1 LPYFPTR
8 KTTIF
13 AQDPSIRLDGK
24 IVRAQIEIPNEALQ
38 PGPRGYRVQVVDYD
52 SSTHTLYKTMP
63 HPSNRADGLPDD
75 PFCEMTDDALL
86 ASPDFHAMNTYAI
99 IMRTLAH
106 FEFALGR
113 RVAWSFPGH
122 QIQVAP
128 HAFADANA
136 FYSPEDQA
144 LMFGYFPRHA
154 GRGRVFACLAHDVIA
169 HETTHALLD
178 GLRERYTDPS
188 SPQQAGFHE
197 GFADI
202 VALLSLFSLRDVV
215 GKVLDPARHG
225 DRISAEAVSPKALRQ
240 SILMGVAEQFGQ
252 ELSGVRGNAL
262 RRSVTLE
269 PGQDY
274 LSDAEFEEPHRLG
287 EVLVAAIMNAFLNV
301 WEARLAP
308 YFRES
313 KSVDRQRA
321 VEEGADVADRLLTIC
336 IRALDYCPPTDLQFG
351 DFASALLTADWEMYP
366 RDSKYGF
373 RDALRASFRDY
384 GIHPTSKGKR
394 EPGAWDPPP
403 AGKQPVY
410 DRTHFEAMQ
419 RDPDE
424 LFRFVWENR
433 KVFNLCEDAYTRVLS
448 VRPCLRIGYDG
459 FALRETIVEYLQ
471 LLTLR
476 AEELKPLNIRQPGGM
491 PNQQEVTLYGGN
503 AMIFDQF
510 GLLKYNIGNSIFNAK
525 RQSERLSYLWQSG
538 DFAPGASKLRRFAA
552 MHRRRMTSWSQLNSA
567 GAAVDWTAV
576 SAREPE
582 TVEEVL

>member
-1 LPYFPTR
+1 MPYFPTR

-52 SSTHTLYKTMP
+52 TSTHTLYKTVP
-63 HPSNRADGLPDD
+63 HPSNRDDDLPDD
-75 PFCEMTDDALL
+75 PFCKMSDGALL

-99 IMRTLAH
+99 IMRTLAR
-106 FEFALGR
+106 FEYALGR

-144 LMFGYFPRHA
+144 LMFGYFHKHA
-154 GRGRVFACLAHDVIA
+154 GGGRVFACLAHDVVA

-178 GLRERYTDPS
+178 GLRERYIDPS
-188 SPQQAGFHE
+188 SPEQAGFHE

-202 VALLSLFSLRDVV
+202 VALLSVFSLREVV
-215 GKVLDPARHG
+215 GKVLDPASHG
-225 DRISAEAVSPKALRQ
+225 EAISADAVSPKALRR
-240 SILMGVAEQFGQ
+240 SILLGVAEQFGQ
-252 ELSGVRGNAL
+252 ELSGIRGEAL

-274 LSDAEFEEPHRLG
+274 FKDAEFEEPHRLG

-301 WEARLAP
+301 WQARLAP
-308 YFRES
+308 YLRER
-313 KSVDRQRA
+313 KKVDRQRA
-321 VEEGADVADRLLTIC
+321 VEEGADVAERLLTIC
-336 IRALDYCPPTDLQFG
+336 IRAIDYCPPTDLQFG

-366 RDSKYGF
+366 RDVKYGF
-373 RDALRASFRDY
+373 RNALRASFRDY
-384 GIHPTSKGKR
+384 GIHPTSKGKS

-403 AGKQPVY
+403 DDQQPDY
-410 DRTHFEAMQ
+410 NRTHFEAMQ
-419 RDPDE
+419 RDRDE

-459 FALRETIVEYLQ
+459 FALRETVVEYLQ
-471 LLTLR
+471 LLSIR
-476 AEELKPLNIRQPGGM
+476 AEELRALKIRKPVGM
-491 PNQQEVTLYGGN
+491 PDHQEVTLYGGN
-503 AMIFDQF
+503 AMVFNQF

-525 RQSERLSYLWQSG
+525 RQSKRLSYLWQSG
-538 DFAPGASKLRRFAA
+538 EFAPGASKLRRFAT
-552 MHRRRMTSWSQLNSA
+552 MHRRRMTSWRQVQGP

-576 SAREPE
+576 SAEKQEPI
-582 TVEEVL
+582 EEVL

>member
-1 LPYFPTR
+1 
-8 KTTIF
+8 
-13 AQDPSIRLDGK
+13 
-24 IVRAQIEIPNEALQ
+24 
-38 PGPRGYRVQVVDYD
+38 
-52 SSTHTLYKTMP
+52 MP
-63 HPSNRADGLPDD
+63 HPSIRADGLPDD
-75 PFCEMTDDALL
+75 PFRGMSDNALL

-99 IMRTLAH
+99 IMRTLAR

-144 LMFGYFPRHA
+144 LMFGYFPGHA
-154 GRGRVFACLAHDVIA
+154 GGGRVFACLAHDVIA

-202 VALLSLFSLRDVV
+202 VALLSVFSLRDVV
-215 GKVLDPARHG
+215 GKVLYPARHG
-225 DRISAEAVSPKALRQ
+225 DDISAKAVSPEALKQ

-269 PGQDY
+269 PGHDY
-274 LSDAEFEEPHRLG
+274 LRDAEFEEPHRLG

-301 WEARLAP
+301 WGARLEP
-308 YFRES
+308 YFRGR
-313 KSVDRQRA
+313 KKGDWRRA
-321 VEEGADVADRLLTIC
+321 VEEGADVADQLLTIC

-366 RDSKYGF
+366 KDLKYGF
-373 RDALRASFRDY
+373 RDALRASFRGY
-384 GIHPTSKGKR
+384 GIHPTSKGKA

-403 AGKQPVY
+403 DDKKLVY

-424 LFRFVWENR
+424 LFRFLWENR
-433 KVFNLCEDAYTRVLS
+433 EAFNLCEDAYTRVLS

-459 FALRETIVEYLQ
+459 FTLRETVVEYLQ

-476 AEELKPLNIRQPGGM
+476 AEELKTLSIRKPVGM
-491 PNQQEVTLYGGN
+491 PDHQEVTLYGGN
-503 AMIFDQF
+503 AMVFDQF
-510 GLLKYNIGNSIFNAK
+510 GLLKYNIGHSIFNADK
-525 RQSERLSYLWQSG
+525 QSERLSYLWQSG
-538 DFAPGASKLRRFAA
+538 QFAPGVSKLRRFAT
-552 MHRRRMTSWSQLNSA
+552 MHRKRMTSWSQVKGA

-576 SAREPE
+576 SAEEQE